1 MRRREFITLIGA
13 AAAWPLSAPA
23 QQPAAMPVIGYF
35 SSQSAIWDV
44 ARLTAWR
51 RALAEAGYVEGTN
64 LTIEYRWTDGDYDR
78 LAPQAAEFVHRRVAV
93 IFASLRVSIRE
104 IALATLIHQRR
115 LTPSCGG
122 RAPYRGENSGPG
134 KDSRGELDT
143 QTRN

>member
-51 RALAEAGYVEGTN
+51 RALAETIGWPRRRRNSCKLEDQGEADLMPAASQPLTSTAPAG
-64 LTIEYRWTDGDYDR
+64 
-78 LAPQAAEFVHRRVAV
+78 
-93 IFASLRVSIRE
+93 
-104 IALATLIHQRR
+104 
-115 LTPSCGG
+115 
-122 RAPYRGENSGPG
+122 
-134 KDSRGELDT
+134 
-143 QTRN
+143 